1 MRKQFLS
8 MVAIAGITL
17 LASCSND
24 EIVPA
29 IDNDSNG
36 VESEITLA
44 LSSGGS
50 GLETR
55 AGRPVNSSAAANS
68 VDKVQLKLYK
78 KNTGKNVWEEATGVK
93 ITGTAID
100 NNNILAW
107 SGPTGEGVPGTGSR
121 EEKQT
126 IKLKELGEGDY
137 KIIAYGYQTDHGYA
151 SPTFT
156 EGTADGGGYF
166 TTPQITYAAGDNGT
180 NVEELFAGSADFQT
194 DSKGKI
200 TTAKVEVKMHR
211 QVAGMIGYFRNIPVK
226 KLNKEGVATAVR
238 YVKVKTVAQADKFKF
253 PSVVPFNG
261 VSQATGDYTLLTY
274 DLSTIIG
281 SSDYSQQVSDANED
295 LTRTFTIAART
306 QAPVTVANSIFAGRF
321 IVPFSAQVNE
331 NTLRVVLED
340 ESNNEL
346 RSWNIKINTTTGG
359 DNPGNTLR
367 YNIERNK
374 FYSIG
379 QKIRAGET
387 EDPGISGKDPDT
399 PVDLNNDN
407 DIIVILNDA
416 WDVIY
421 NMGLED

>member
-8 MVAIAGITL
+8 MMAIAGITL

-29 IDNDSNG
+29 IDNGSNG

-78 KNTGKNVWEEATGVK
+78 KNTGTSSWEEATSVK
-93 ITGTAID
+93 ITGADID
-100 NNNILAW
+100 NNNILTW
-107 SGPTGEGVPGTGSR
+107 SGPTGEGVPGTSSR

-126 IKLKELGEGDY
+126 IKLKELSEGDY
-137 KIIAYGYQTDHGYA
+137 KIIAYGYQTDHGYT
-151 SPTFT
+151 SSTFT
-156 EGTADGGGYF
+156 ENTTDGGYF

-180 NVEELFAGSADFQT
+180 NVEELFAGSTDFQA

-200 TTAKVEVKMHR
+200 TTTKVEVKMHR
-211 QVAGMIGYFRNIPVK
+211 QLAGMIGYFRNIPVK
-226 KLNKEGVATAVR
+226 KLNEKGEATAVR
-238 YVKVKTVAQADKFKF
+238 YVKVKTVAQANKFKF
-253 PSVVPFNG
+253 PSVESFNG

-281 SSDYSQQVSDANED
+281 SVDYNQQVSDAKED
-295 LTRTFTIAART
+295 LTKTFTIAAR
-306 QAPVTVANSIFAGRF
+306 AEVPVTVENSIFAGRF
-321 IVPFSAQVNE
+321 IVPFSAAVDQ

-359 DNPGNTLR
+359 DNPGNTLK

-379 QKIRAGET
+379 QKIRADKTG
-387 EDPGISGKDPDT
+387 DPDTPGKDPDT

>member
-1 MRKQFLS
+1 M
-8 MVAIAGITL
+8 AIAGITL

-29 IDNDSNG
+29 IDNGSNG

-78 KNTGKNVWEEATGVK
+78 KNTGTSSWEEATGVK

-100 NNNILAW
+100 NNNILTW

-137 KIIAYGYQTDHGYA
+137 KIIAYGYQTGHGYV

-156 EGTADGGGYF
+156 DNTTDGGYF
-166 TTPQITYAAGDNGT
+166 TTSQIAYVAGDNGT
-180 NVEELFAGSADFQT
+180 NVEELFAGSADFQA

-226 KLNKEGVATAVR
+226 KLNEEGIATAVR

-253 PSVVPFNG
+253 PSVESFNG
-261 VSQATGDYTLLTY
+261 VDQATGDYTLLTY

-281 SSDYSQQVSDANED
+281 PSKYNQQVNDAKED
-295 LTRTFTIAART
+295 LTKTFTIAART
-306 QAPVTVANSIFAGRF
+306 EVPVTVANSIFAGRF
-321 IVPFSAQVNE
+321 IVPFSAIVDQ

-340 ESNNEL
+340 ESSNEL

-359 DNPGNTLR
+359 DNPGNTLK

-379 QKIRAGET
+379 QKIRADAT
-387 EDPGISGKDPDT
+387 EDPGEPGKDPDT

-421 NMGLED
+421 NMGLDD